1 MTAQDHIED
10 EAVSATPAD
19 AAESLLQAVAT
30 LRDEGAQRF
39 DPARLHYIELL
50 AQRMQAAT
58 EPLRQVLQ
66 GKLQQALAARA
77 ERVQQTQQAANDAA
91 ATTQATP
98 HIGHAPLAQ
107 LNQYIRQATQSDVAG
122 LMPARPVGDHK
133 TKTEMKSVQRFRET
147 WSRISAVDQVDKAI
161 VRGPEN
167 AGPLNSHML
176 VLRSLGLMREIS
188 PDYLRRF
195 LGQVETLLWLEGA
208 NQPSTRSKARVP
220 GRARP
225 KK

>member
-1 MTAQDHIED
+1 MTAQGHIED
-10 EAVSATPAD
+10 EAASDMAAD
-19 AAESLLQAVAT
+19 GVEPLLQAVAA
-30 LRDEGAQRF
+30 LRDGGAQRF

-58 EPLRQVLQ
+58 GPLRQVLQ
-66 GKLQQALAARA
+66 GKLQQAVAGRA
-77 ERVQQTQQAANDAA
+77 ERVQQTQQGANDG
-91 ATTQATP
+91 ATTSQTTP

-107 LNQYIRQATQSDVAG
+107 LNQYIRQATQDDGAG
-122 LMPARPVGDHK
+122 LMAARPGGDHK
-133 TKTEMKSVQRFRET
+133 AKPEMKSVQRFRET

-208 NQPSTRSKARVP
+208 GHAGAKNKAGAGR
-220 GRARP
+220 RARP

>member
-1 MTAQDHIED
+1 ME
-10 EAVSATPAD
+10 P
-19 AAESLLQAVAT
+19 LLQAVAA
-30 LRDEGAQRF
+30 LRDEGALRF
-39 DPARLHYIELL
+39 DSARLHYIELL

-58 EPLRQVLQ
+58 GPLRQVLQ
-66 GKLQQALAARA
+66 GKLQQALAGHA
-77 ERVQQTQQAANDAA
+77 ERVQQAQQAANDAA
-91 ATTQATP
+91 ATTQVAP

-107 LNQYIRQATQSDVAG
+107 LNQYIRQATQDDGAG
-122 LMPARPVGDHK
+122 LMPARTGSGHK
-133 TKTEMKSVQRFRET
+133 AKPEMKSVRRFRET

-208 NQPSTRSKARVP
+208 GQVAPKPRAGSVR
-220 GRARP
+220 RARQ

>member
-1 MTAQDHIED
+1 MTAQGHIDD
-10 EAVSATPAD
+10 EAASDMEAD
-19 AAESLLQAVAT
+19 AVEPLLQAVAA
-30 LRDEGAQRF
+30 LRDGGAQRF

-50 AQRMQAAT
+50 AQRMQAANG
-58 EPLRQVLQ
+58 PLRQVLQ
-66 GKLQQALAARA
+66 GKLQQALASRA

-98 HIGHAPLAQ
+98 HVGHAPLAQ
-107 LNQYIRQATQSDVAG
+107 LNQYIRQATQDDSAG
-122 LMPARPVGDHK
+122 LVPARTGGDHK
-133 TKTEMKSVQRFRET
+133 TKPEMKSVQRFRET

-208 NQPSTRSKARVP
+208 SQSSTRSKPRTA
-220 GRARP
+220 GRGKQ